1 MLIAKYRK
9 AFGNGK
15 NYGRKYLENFIQ
27 IRNDDL
33 IIKYQDIREN
43 QEVFLVER
51 LERNTIALIV
61 KISCNAIQQRMSREG
76 AELHSKTLRV
86 FFMSAV
92 AQ

>member
-1 MLIAKYRK
+1 MLIA
-9 AFGNGK
+9 
-15 NYGRKYLENFIQ
+15 KYLENFIQ

>member
-1 MLIAKYRK
+1 MLIA
-9 AFGNGK
+9 
-15 NYGRKYLENFIQ
+15 KYLENFIQ

-61 KISCNAIQQRMSREG
+61 NLAYGCDALQSYHDDV
-76 AELHSKTLRV
+76 HSKEALHNYIAW
-86 FFMSAV
+86 S
-92 AQ
+92 

>member
-9 AFGNGK
+9 ASGNGK
-15 NYGRKYLENFIQ
+15 NYGSKYLENFIQ

-51 LERNTIALIV
+51 LERKHN
-61 KISCNAIQQRMSREG
+61 C
-76 AELHSKTLRV
+76 
-86 FFMSAV
+86 F
-92 AQ
+92 